1 MNTHAAI
8 EKLLR
13 AGHGN
18 KAIAKRV
25 RVRHQ
30 TVAAIR
36 AELGIPSLVQP
47 TKATYREDAFWQRTQ
62 PVDGGHLNW
71 TGHYNSTGVPCLR
84 TTTGMVTAYRIAFR
98 IRWQRDPQGPVKPGC
113 GMGRCVHP
121 DHVEDQPMRQQYQAI
136 FGEAAA

>member
-1 MNTHAAI
+1 RTPRRLQGIRRARLPRPPPVRRGGGRMNTHAAI

-13 AGHGN
+13 DGHGN

-36 AELGIPSLVQP
+36 AELGIPNLVQP

-84 TTTGMVTAYRIAFR
+84 TT
-98 IRWQRDPQGPVKPGC
+98 
-113 GMGRCVHP
+113 
-121 DHVEDQPMRQQYQAI
+121 
-136 FGEAAA
+136 